1 MNAPRG
7 MTARDSGVE
16 LGIQWAT
23 CTAPLYGAVN
33 GYVRITEG
41 HPWFGLGYDAIDV
54 DVHGGLTFGSD
65 SDGWI
70 GFDTLHSGDIWPGLP
85 SSLRFG
91 PASWDKHW
99 TPELVAEETK
109 RLARQAAAAPGSI
122 SAVRPTDVRIINR
135 DNGESIPCELA
146 YCGVNADGLHEW
158 AVCESNR
165 FDPDRDQ
172 ISVGILPGKTAISF
186 PIEGGAR

>member
-1 MNAPRG
+1 MSAPRG

-16 LGIQWAT
+16 AGIQWAT

-41 HPWFGLGYDAIDV
+41 HPWFGLGYDAIEV

-85 SSLRFG
+85 LSLRFS
-91 PASWDKHW
+91 PAS
-99 TPELVAEETK
+99 
-109 RLARQAAAAPGSI
+109 AAAPGAVA
-122 SAVRPTDVRIINR
+122 AVRPTDVRIINR

-146 YCGVNADGLHEW
+146 YRGVNADGLHEW

-172 ISVGILPGKTAISF
+172 ISVGVLPGRTAISF
-186 PIEGGAR
+186 PVEGAAS